1 MSSVGAEVSSYNRFR
16 RFDRRRSTHMADDV
30 VESGLE
36 YEEVRLEMH
45 AQLVGGQYGSSTFFM
60 Q

>member
-1 MSSVGAEVSSYNRFR
+1 
-16 RFDRRRSTHMADDV
+16 MADDI

-45 AQLVGGQYGSSTFFM
+45 ARLVGGQYGSSTFFM

>member
-1 MSSVGAEVSSYNRFR
+1 
-16 RFDRRRSTHMADDV
+16 MADNI

-45 AQLVGGQYGSSTFFM
+45 ARLGGRQHMSAICNAWRLTAGVLPGRLLGTSSFGTP